1 MRTPSGTGRTL
12 RRLLAGLAIGALLS
26 LTPARTTLAQDMA
39 ALVANSVRIDAGG
52 QLIAEGGVEV
62 FYQGRTLTAARIVYD
77 RAGDRLIIT
86 GPIVLVD
93 GADTILVADQADLAA
108 DLTEGVLTSARL
120 VLNRE
125 LQLAANQIQRI
136 GGRYTQLDNTV
147 ASSCK
152 ICSTAAPLWEI
163 RARRVVHDQQERQIY
178 FDHAQFRV
186 AGVPVVYFPRLR
198 MPDPTLER
206 ASGVLAP
213 TIRTTSGLGTGIKLP
228 YFLTLGPHRDL
239 TITPYLST
247 KSGRTVEL
255 RYRQAFATGTVDLNG
270 SVSRDDLLPGD
281 TRYYLNA
288 TGQFA
293 LPQGFNLYVLGV
305 IVSDPAYLLDYGL
318 PETDRLASEVAISRT
333 KRNEHISGRLI
344 GYRSIREGEVN
355 STLPTL
361 IADLTWHRRF
371 SGGPLGGE
379 AGMRLQT
386 HGHYRSST
394 DPTDPDGAAGP
405 LPAFGRDVTR
415 ASLRLDWRRNWDLP
429 MGIMASTLGEVTA
442 DAYRIGDDES
452 FAGSPSR
459 LHGGVAV
466 ELRWPWAK
474 SGAGGVGHVI
484 EPVVQLVWAP
494 KGTEALPN
502 EDSVLVEFDEGNLF
516 SINRYPGSDATERGG
531 RLNLGLSY
539 TRVDPAGW
547 TLSTAVGRV
556 FRTEDLGQFTEASGL
571 DGRRSDWLAAAQLT
585 LPMGMGLTQ
594 RLLVDGDLKLTK
606 SETRLALA
614 GERYGIAGS
623 YVFLSADPEEER
635 PADIAELAFDG
646 SYRISEV
653 WTARAE
659 ARYDIEAD
667 RANRA
672 GLGVQFRNECVSVD
686 LSLSRRFTSST
697 NVRPTTD
704 FGLSVDLVGFGAGT
718 GAGPSRSC
726 RR

>member
-1 MRTPSGTGRTL
+1 MSRRLL
-12 RRLLAGLAIGALLS
+12 RRLAATIATVGLLT
-26 LTPARTTLAQDMA
+26 LTPAQTTLAQDMA

-62 FYQGRTLTAARIVYD
+62 FYQGRTLRAARIVYD

-93 GADTILVADQADLAA
+93 GSNTILVASQAELAA

-136 GGRYTQLDNTV
+136 GGRYTQLDNAV

-152 ICSTAAPLWEI
+152 ICDTAPPLWEI
-163 RARRVVHDQQERQIY
+163 RARRVIHDQQERQIY

-186 AGVPVVYFPRLR
+186 SGLPIVYFPRLR
-198 MPDPTLER
+198 MPDPTLAR
-206 ASGVLAP
+206 TSGFLMPDV
-213 TIRTTSGLGTGIKLP
+213 RTTSGLGTGVKLP
-228 YFLTLGPHRDL
+228 YFLTLGPYRDL

-247 KSGRTVEL
+247 KSARTVEL
-255 RYRQAFATGTVDLNG
+255 RYRQAFATGTIELNG
-270 SVSRDDLLPGD
+270 ALSRDQLVPGK
-281 TRYYLNA
+281 TRHYLTA
-288 TGQFA
+288 TGEFR
-293 LPQGFNLYVLGV
+293 LPRAFRLTFDGIL
-305 IVSDPAYLLDYGL
+305 VSDPAYLLDYGL
-318 PETDRLASEVAISRT
+318 PAADRLTSRIEVSRT
-333 KRNEHISGRLI
+333 RRNEHISGRLI
-344 GYRSIREGEVN
+344 GIRSIRAGEAN
-355 STLPTL
+355 STLPT
-361 IADLTWHRRF
+361 IITDMTYHRRF

-379 AGMRLQT
+379 AGLRFQT

-394 DPTDPDGAAGP
+394 DPSDPDGVAGP
-405 LPAFGRDVTR
+405 LPAFGRDVSR
-415 ASLRLDWRRNWDLP
+415 ASLRLNWRRNWDLP
-429 MGIMASTLGEVTA
+429 LGMTASTLGEVSA
-442 DAYRIGDDES
+442 DAYRIGQDDS
-452 FAGSPSR
+452 FGGSHSR

-474 SGAGGVGHVI
+474 AGANGTGHVI
-484 EPVVQLVWAP
+484 EPVVQFVWAP
-494 KGTEALPN
+494 KGTESLPN
-502 EDSVLVEFDEGNLF
+502 EDSILVEFDEGNLF
-516 SINRYPGSDATERGG
+516 AINRYPGSDATERGG
-531 RLNLGLSY
+531 RINVGLTY

-547 TLSTAVGRV
+547 TLSTALGRV
-556 FRTEDLGQFTEASGL
+556 LRTEDLGQFSTASGL

-585 LPMGMGLTQ
+585 LPMGMGITQ
-594 RLLVDGDLKLTK
+594 RLLIDDNLKMTK

-614 GERYGIAGS
+614 GERYGLSGS
-623 YVFLSADPEEER
+623 YVFLGADPLEDR

-646 SYRISEV
+646 SYKVNEV
-653 WTARAE
+653 WTARAQ
-659 ARYDIEAD
+659 ARYDIEAK

-672 GLGVQFRNECVSVD
+672 GLGLQFRNECVSVD

-697 NVRPTTD
+697 SVKPTTD

-718 GAGPSRSC
+718 SAGPARSC

>member
-1 MRTPSGTGRTL
+1 MRL
-12 RRLLAGLAIGALLS
+12 RAMRPLLAALAVAGMLALA
-26 LTPARTTLAQDMA
+26 PAKTTSAQEMA
-39 ALVANSVRIDAGG
+39 ALVANSVRIDAAG

-62 FYQGRTLTAARIVYD
+62 FYQGRTLRAARIVYD
-77 RAGDRLIIT
+77 RAADRLMIS

-93 GADTILVADQADLAA
+93 GQNTILVADQADLAA

-125 LQLAANQIQRI
+125 LQLAANHIQRV
-136 GGRYTQLDNTV
+136 GGRYTQLDNAV

-152 ICSTAAPLWEI
+152 ICANAAPLWEI
-163 RARRVVHDQQERQIY
+163 RARRVIHDQEERQIY

-186 AGVPVVYFPRLR
+186 SGLPILYFPRLR

-206 ASGVLAP
+206 TSGFMMPQL
-213 TIRTTSGLGTGIKLP
+213 RTTSGLGTGVKLP
-228 YFLTLGPHRDL
+228 YFQTLGPHRDL
-239 TITPYLST
+239 TVTPYLST
-247 KSGRTVEL
+247 KSGRTAEL
-255 RYRQAFATGTVDLNG
+255 RYRQAFATGEIELNG
-270 SVSRDDLLPGD
+270 ALSRDRLVPGQ
-281 TRYYLNA
+281 TRHYLTA
-288 TGQFA
+288 EGAFA
-293 LPQGFNLYVLGV
+293 LPRGFNLAFDGI

-318 PETDRLASEVAISRT
+318 PAADRLTSRIELSRT
-333 KRNEHISGRLI
+333 RRNEHISGRLI
-344 GYRSIREGEVN
+344 GIRSIRAGEVN
-355 STLPTL
+355 TTLPT
-361 IADLTWHRRF
+361 IITDVTYHRRF
-371 SGGPLGGE
+371 SGGLLGGE
-379 AGMRLQT
+379 AGLRFQT
-386 HGHYRSST
+386 HGHYRSSS
-394 DPTDPDGAAGP
+394 DPTDPDGVAGP
-405 LPAFGRDVTR
+405 LPALGRDVSR
-415 ASLRLDWRRNWDLP
+415 ASLRLDWRRNWELP
-429 MGIMASTLGEVTA
+429 MGMMASTLGEVTA
-442 DAYRIGDDES
+442 DAYKIGQDDS
-452 FAGSPSR
+452 FGGTPSR

-474 SGAGGVGHVI
+474 AGANGVGHVI
-484 EPVVQLVWAP
+484 EPVVQFVWAP
-494 KGTEALPN
+494 KGTEGLPN

-516 SINRYPGSDATERGG
+516 SVNRYPGSDAIERGG
-531 RLNLGLSY
+531 RVNVGLSY

-556 FRTEDLGQFTEASGL
+556 LRTQDLGQFTVASGL

-585 LPMGMGLTQ
+585 LPMGMGITQ
-594 RLLVDGDLKLTK
+594 RLLMDDDLKLTK

-614 GERYGIAGS
+614 GERYGLSGS
-623 YVFLSADPEEER
+623 YVFLTADPMEDR

-646 SYRISEV
+646 SYKVNEV

-659 ARYDIEAD
+659 ARYDIEAK

-672 GLGVQFRNECVSVD
+672 GLGVQFRNECVSLD

-697 NVRPTTD
+697 SVKPTTD

>member
-1 MRTPSGTGRTL
+1 MRP
-12 RRLLAGLAIGALLS
+12 RLLRHLLASIATAGL
-26 LTPARTTLAQDMA
+26 LTLAPVKTSFAQDMA
-39 ALVANSVRIDAGG
+39 ALVANTVRIDASG

-62 FYQGRTLTAARIVYD
+62 FYQGRTLRATRIVYD
-77 RAGDRLIIT
+77 RAADRLTID

-93 GADTILVADQADLAA
+93 GSDTILVASQADLAA

-136 GGRYTQLDNTV
+136 GGRYTQLDNAV

-152 ICSTAAPLWEI
+152 ICADAPPLWEI
-163 RARRVVHDQQERQIY
+163 RARRVVHDQEERQIY

-186 AGVPVVYFPRLR
+186 SGLPIVYFPRLR
-198 MPDPTLER
+198 MPDPTLAR
-206 ASGVLAP
+206 SSGFLMP
-213 TIRTTSGLGTGIKLP
+213 TIRTTSGLGTGVKLP
-228 YFLTLGPHRDL
+228 YFLTLGPHRDV

-255 RYRQAFATGTVDLNG
+255 RYRQAFATGAIEVNG
-270 SVSRDDLLPGD
+270 AVSRDALRPGE
-281 TRYYLNA
+281 TRHYLTA
-288 TGQFA
+288 AGQFD
-293 LPQGFNLYVLGV
+293 LPRDFTLSFNGIV
-305 IVSDPAYLLDYGL
+305 VSDPAYLLDYGL
-318 PETDRLASEVAISRT
+318 PAADRLTSRIEVSRT
-333 KRNEHISGRLI
+333 RRNEHISGRLI
-344 GYRSIREGEVN
+344 GIRSIRAGEVN
-355 STLPTL
+355 SSLPTI
-361 IADLTWHRRF
+361 IADMTYHRRF

-379 AGMRLQT
+379 AGLRFQT

-394 DPTDPDGAAGP
+394 DPTDPDGLIGP
-405 LPAFGRDVTR
+405 LPALGRDVTR
-415 ASLRLDWRRNWDLP
+415 ASLRLDWRRNWELP

-442 DAYRIGDDES
+442 DAYKIGQDEN
-452 FAGSPSR
+452 FGGSPSR

-474 SGAGGVGHVI
+474 AGANGVGHVI
-484 EPVVQLVWAP
+484 EPVVQFVWAP
-494 KGTEALPN
+494 KGAEALPN
-502 EDSVLVEFDEGNLF
+502 EDSILVEFDEGNLF
-516 SINRYPGSDATERGG
+516 AINRYPGSDATERGG
-531 RLNLGLSY
+531 RVNVGLSY
-539 TRVDPAGW
+539 TRVDPTGW
-547 TLSTAVGRV
+547 TLSTAFGRV
-556 FRTEDLGQFTEASGL
+556 FRTEDLDQFSVASGL

-585 LPMGMGLTQ
+585 LPMGMGITQ
-594 RLLVDGDLKLTK
+594 RLLIDNDLELTK

-614 GERYGIAGS
+614 GERYGLSGS
-623 YVFLSADPEEER
+623 YVFLTADPVEDR

-646 SYRISEV
+646 SYKVNEV
-653 WTARAE
+653 WTARAQ
-659 ARYDIEAD
+659 ARYDIEAK

-672 GLGVQFRNECVSVD
+672 GLGFQFRNECVSVD

-697 NVRPTTD
+697 SVKPTTD

>member
-1 MRTPSGTGRTL
+1 MRH
-12 RRLLAGLAIGALLS
+12 LLTAVACVALLS
-26 LTPARTTLAQDMA
+26 LVPARSTSAQDMA

-62 FYQGRTLTAARIVYD
+62 FYQGRTLSAARIVYD
-77 RAGDRLIIT
+77 RAGDRLTIT

-93 GADTILVADQADLAA
+93 GANTILVANQADLAA

-125 LQLAANQIQRI
+125 LQLAANQIQRV
-136 GGRYTQLDNTV
+136 GGRYTQLDNAV

-152 ICSTAAPLWEI
+152 ICSTAPPLWEI

-186 AGVPVVYFPRLR
+186 SGVPVVYFPRLR

-206 ASGVLAP
+206 TSGVLAP
-213 TIRTTSGLGTGIKLP
+213 SIRTTSGLGTGIKVP
-228 YFLTLGPHRDL
+228 YFVTLGPHRDL

-255 RYRQAFATGTVDLNG
+255 RYRQAFATGDIELNG
-270 SVSRDDLLPGD
+270 ALSRDELVAGETRHYLRAIGAFTLPRDFRLTFDGI
-281 TRYYLNA
+281 L
-288 TGQFA
+288 
-293 LPQGFNLYVLGV
+293 
-305 IVSDPAYLLDYGL
+305 VSDPAYLLDYGL
-318 PETDRLASEVAISRT
+318 PAADRLTSRIEVSRT
-333 KRNEHISGRLI
+333 RRNEHISGRLI
-344 GYRSIREGEVN
+344 GIRSIRAGEVN
-355 STLPTL
+355 STLPT
-361 IADLTWHRRF
+361 IITDLTWHRRF

-379 AGMRLQT
+379 AGLRLQT

-394 DPTDPDGAAGP
+394 DSTDPDGAAGP
-405 LPAFGRDVTR
+405 LPSFGRDVTR
-415 ASLRLDWRRNWDLP
+415 ASLRLDWRRNWELP
-429 MGIMASTLGEVTA
+429 VGIMASTLGEVTA
-442 DAYRIGDDES
+442 DGYRIGNDDS
-452 FAGSPSR
+452 FGGRPSR
-459 LHGGVAV
+459 LHGGMAV

-474 SGAGGVGHVI
+474 SGTNGVGHVI
-484 EPVVQLVWAP
+484 EPVMQLVWAP

-502 EDSVLVEFDEGNLF
+502 EDSVLVEFDEANLF

-531 RLNLGLSY
+531 RLNLGVTY

-547 TLSTAVGRV
+547 TLSTALGRV
-556 FRTEDLGQFTEASGL
+556 FRTEDLGQFTAASGL
-571 DGRRSDWLAAAQLT
+571 DGRRSDWLAAAHLT
-585 LPMGMGLTQ
+585 LPMGMGISQ
-594 RLLVDGDLKLTK
+594 RLLISDDLTMTK
-606 SETRLALA
+606 SETRLALT
-614 GERYGIAGS
+614 GERYGLSGS
-623 YVFLSADPEEER
+623 YVFLSADPVEER

-646 SYRISEV
+646 SYKLNPV
-653 WTARAE
+653 WTARAG
-659 ARYDIEAD
+659 ARYDIEAS

-697 NVRPTTD
+697 SVKPTTD

>member
-1 MRTPSGTGRTL
+1 MRPRSFRH
-12 RRLLAGLAIGALLS
+12 LLTALATIGL
-26 LTPARTTLAQDMA
+26 LTFAPVKSTLAQDMA
-39 ALVANSVRIDAGG
+39 ALVANSVRIDASG

-62 FYQGRTLTAARIVYD
+62 FYQGRTLRASRIVYD
-77 RAGDRLIIT
+77 RAADRLTIS

-93 GADTILVADQADLAA
+93 GDTVILVADQADLAA
-108 DLTEGVLTSARL
+108 DLTEGVLISARL

-125 LQLAANQIQRI
+125 LQLAANQIQRV
-136 GGRYTQLDNTV
+136 GGRYTQLDNAV

-152 ICSTAAPLWEI
+152 ICADAAPLWEI
-163 RARRVVHDQQERQIY
+163 RARRVIHDQEERQIY

-186 AGVPVVYFPRLR
+186 SGLPILYFPRLR
-198 MPDPTLER
+198 MPDPTLAR
-206 ASGVLAP
+206 TSGFMMPQL
-213 TIRTTSGLGTGIKLP
+213 RTTSGLGTGVKLP

-255 RYRQAFATGTVDLNG
+255 RYRQAFATGEIEVNG
-270 SVSRDDLLPGD
+270 ALSRDRLVPGD
-281 TRYYLNA
+281 TRHFLTA
-288 TGQFA
+288 KGAFD
-293 LPQGFNLYVLGV
+293 LPRGFGLTFDGI

-318 PETDRLASEVAISRT
+318 PAADRLTSRIEVSRT
-333 KRNEHISGRLI
+333 RRNEHLSGRLI
-344 GYRSIREGEVN
+344 GIRSIRAGEIN
-355 STLPTL
+355 STLPT
-361 IADLTWHRRF
+361 IITDFTYHRRF

-379 AGMRLQT
+379 AGLQFQT

-405 LPAFGRDVTR
+405 LPALGRDVSR
-415 ASLRLDWRRNWDLP
+415 ASLRLDWRRNWELP
-429 MGIMASTLGEVTA
+429 MGIMASVLGEVTA
-442 DAYRIGDDES
+442 DAYKIGQDDS
-452 FAGSPSR
+452 FGGGPSR
-459 LHGGVAV
+459 LHGGAAM

-474 SGAGGVGHVI
+474 SGAQGVGHLI
-484 EPVVQLVWAP
+484 EPVVQFVWAP
-494 KGTEALPN
+494 KGTENLPN
-502 EDSVLVEFDEGNLF
+502 EDSILVEFDEGNLF

-531 RLNLGLSY
+531 RINVGLSY

-556 FRTEDLGQFTEASGL
+556 FRTEDLGQFTVASGL
-571 DGRRSDWLAAAQLT
+571 DGRRSDWLAAAQLS
-585 LPMGMGLTQ
+585 LPMGMGITQ
-594 RLLVDGDLKLTK
+594 RLLIDDDFKLTK

-614 GERYGIAGS
+614 GERYGVSGS
-623 YVFLSADPEEER
+623 YVFLTADPFEER
-635 PADIAELAFDG
+635 PDDIAELAVDG
-646 SYRISEV
+646 SYKVNEV
-653 WTARAE
+653 WTARAG
-659 ARYDIEAD
+659 ARYDIEAK

-672 GLGVQFRNECVSVD
+672 GLGLQFRNECVSLD

-697 NVRPTTD
+697 SVKPTTD